1 MGSVKMPL
9 RMDALQAQ
17 PMLGLLLIQAFI
29 IDGDVMDS
37 MVVVIPALA
46 NLENQ
51 LMGSVK
57 MLIETDALEG

>member
-9 RMDALQAQ
+9 RMDALEAQ
-17 PMLGLLLIQAFI
+17 PMLGLLLIPVLI

-37 MVVVIPALA
+37 MEAATQALA

-51 LMGSVK
+51 LMDSVK